1 MGGMRLPPTVHV
13 VLRPSRTV
21 GAGLGVAALATL
33 AVVLALPWPAWAQAA
48 AAAGVLAW
56 AAFAFRRHAL
66 LRGAG
71 AVTELR
77 LAGDLVLVAHLAD
90 GTLVAG
96 HVRSSTYVGAQ
107 LTSIVWRPD
116 GAWRA
121 PVVMGGIADWPKLHH
136 DGVLDVGIDGLGRA
150 LVVWHEA
157 NVIWARHHRGECSG
171 LTLNC
176 GWGPATALSTGPV
189 AAVGRPRVAVWADG
203 RAVVVWRQGS
213 DVYLRRY
220 QP

>member
-48 AAAGVLAW
+48 ASACVFAW
-56 AAFAFRRHAL
+56 AALAFRRHAL

-77 LAGDLVLVAHLAD
+77 LAADLVLVAHRAD

-121 PVVMGGIADWPKLHH
+121 
-136 DGVLDVGIDGLGRA
+136 RA
-150 LVVWHEA
+150 ILVVPDMLPA
-157 NVIWARHHRGECSG
+157 DDFRRLRVMLRYARSAVEQGA
-171 LTLNC
+171 
-176 GWGPATALSTGPV
+176 PASHA
-189 AAVGRPRVAVWADG
+189 
-203 RAVVVWRQGS
+203 
-213 DVYLRRY
+213 
-220 QP
+220 